1 MTESAHDFDILM
13 NDGST
18 RSMSHYKGSPV
29 LIVNVAS
36 VWGVTD
42 REYKQLQ
49 QLHDRFSKYGLKI
62 LAFPCNQFGA
72 QEPGTDEEILEFTKK
87 YDFNGDITAKCD
99 INKSDSC
106 DGHPLWNWMIG
117 QAADKETGEQP
128 IRWNF
133 TKFLLDGQGQVVCRE
148 HTKTEA
154 INLTPAIESV
164 LKMTK
169 F

>member
-1 MTESAHDFDILM
+1 M
-13 NDGST
+13 
-18 RSMSHYKGSPV
+18 
-29 LIVNVAS
+29 
-36 VWGVTD
+36 
-42 REYKQLQ
+42 
-49 QLHDRFSKYGLKI
+49 
-62 LAFPCNQFGA
+62 AFPCNQFGV
-72 QEPGTDEEILEFTKK
+72 QEPGTDKEILEFTTK
-87 YDFNGDITAKCD
+87 YHFKCD
-99 INKSDSC
+99 INKNDSC
-106 DGHPLWNWMIG
+106 DVRPLWTRMIG

-164 LKMTK
+164 FKMTK